1 VYYAAVM
8 FKNQVLVCGGSI
20 NNNFDTFT
28 DSIEVLDLNG
38 NPLEWREFSVNLP
51 IKMAGQK
58 CVVYGNRLLIIGC
71 CTEEDENMAIY
82 ELLLVPPYSSKLLCH
97 MKKKRALAG
106 VELFGDKIL
115 IAGGQEAET
124 DVEIFDITRNE
135 CVEMLPLPHPVHGM
149 ATVRRGDTMLL
160 IGGTGEQ
167 RKASNE
173 MIEYDFKTG
182 QSKVEVVMKTERVAC
197 AAFIH
202 GNILVIIGG
211 SNELPIDHVFDEVEC
226 FKFSSRSW
234 KKLSPMIRGKMSC
247 FWSYCKKRQ
256 F

>member
-1 VYYAAVM
+1 M
-8 FKNQVLVCGGSI
+8 H
-20 NNNFDTFT
+20 
-28 DSIEVLDLNG
+28 
-38 NPLEWREFSVNLP
+38 
-51 IKMAGQK
+51 
-58 CVVYGNRLLIIGC
+58 GNRLLIIGGLGEANEPLD
-71 CTEEDENMAIY
+71 TIY

-115 IAGGQEAET
+115 IAGGQKTET

-135 CVEMLPLPHPVHGM
+135 CVEMPPLPHPVNCM

-160 IGGTGEQ
+160 IGGMSDQ

-211 SNELPIDHVFDEVEC
+211 SNALPIEHVFDEVEC

-234 KKLSPMIRGKMSC
+234 KKLSPMIRGRCLASGVIVKNDN
-247 FWSYCKKRQ
+247 FEI
-256 F
+256 